1 MDGSVS
7 WSDSLGGV
15 PIVVTGASGFLGSHL
30 VDALVGRGAAVTA
43 LSRRAPPP
51 QAAGT
56 GVRWAQ
62 VDLSDFDQLRR
73 RLAKVQPRCVYHLSS
88 LADGRPLREL
98 VLPIFHAEVVACV
111 NILTVCSV
119 LGVPRV
125 VLPGSLEAPSAGEE
139 PTSPYGTAK
148 AASALYARLFYS
160 LFRLPVVVARIFM
173 AYGPRQ
179 PKFKLIPFTLHAI
192 ARGESPVVR
201 SPTRGVDWI
210 YVSDVID
217 GLVAMAL
224 APGIDGRTIDLGS
237 GRLVTVGEVVQML
250 CQLTGD
256 RVAPILAPAGQSI
269 GRVLKADIAPAAELL
284 GWTPKVSLREGLELT
299 IQAFQCDQ
307 CA

>member
-7 WSDSLGGV
+7 CPDSLGGV
-15 PIVVTGASGFLGSHL
+15 PIVVTGASGFIGSHL
-30 VDALVGRGAAVTA
+30 VDALVERGAAVTA
-43 LSRRAPPP
+43 LSRRALPFP
-51 QAAGT
+51 AAGT
-56 GVRWAQ
+56 GVRWVQ
-62 VDLSDFDQLRR
+62 VDLSDVDELRR
-73 RLAKVQPRCVYHLSS
+73 RLAEVQPRCVYHLSS

-98 VLPIFHAEVVACV
+98 VLPILHAEVVACV
-111 NILTVCSV
+111 NVLTLCSE

-125 VLPGSLEAPSAGEE
+125 VLTGSLEAPSAGEE

-160 LFRLPVVVARIFM
+160 LYRLPVVVARIFM

-179 PKFKLIPFTLHAI
+179 PKFKLIPSTLDAI

-201 SPTRGVDWI
+201 SPARGVDWI
-210 YVSDVID
+210 YVSDVVD
-217 GLVAMAL
+217 GLLPMAL

-237 GRLVTVGEVVQML
+237 GELVTVGEVVQML
-250 CQLTGD
+250 CQLSGG
-256 RVAPILAPAGQSI
+256 RVAPVFAPADHGI
-269 GRVLKADIAPAAELL
+269 GRVLTADIAPAAELL
-284 GWTPKVSLREGLELT
+284 GWTPKISLREGLELT